1 MKKSLFFA
9 LFACATLAFVGCEPK
24 PEPDPQKDPVLI
36 TVTPDTLNLGVGDT
50 EKLAAVVA
58 PSGTQVQITWTSD
71 NEEVVTVT
79 PSGIVLATG
88 IGTANVIAS
97 AEGATSDTCLVNVTN
112 TAILDEFVLG
122 GYGFFGDMNPSTL
135 VPGTDTIFDLNI
147 GNVKCQI
154 GLHTLYAWDEDV
166 LFIDGSGFSGAGF
179 FMVGTAP
186 VYYIVEEGP
195 YYGYYIDLGFF
206 GITKPSE
213 EGIYPYVAEAGEMID
228 VQKYGD
234 AIKGLLNAQSQ
245 DDADAAAELYDAS
258 MTGTQLFIIDFE
270 NQSESNYLGNVKYA
284 YAKLNEENQ
293 LMYDLDIEW
302 FDFISP
308 DRFLGLLCQETED
321 ETGELTLS
329 LIEPYDMKFINKSY
343 TNMPIEEETLA
354 SVEAA
359 SKTIMPTP
367 KQPNLFY
374 GKKPV
379 LPQFNNKIMF
389 KK

>member
-135 VPGTDTIFDLNI
+135 VPGTDTITPPGHPAI
-147 GNVKCQI
+147 G
-154 GLHTLYAWDEDV
+154 T
-166 LFIDGSGFSGAGF
+166 
-179 FMVGTAP
+179 T
-186 VYYIVEEGP
+186 
-195 YYGYYIDLGFF
+195 
-206 GITKPSE
+206 
-213 EGIYPYVAEAGEMID
+213 
-228 VQKYGD
+228 
-234 AIKGLLNAQSQ
+234 
-245 DDADAAAELYDAS
+245 S
-258 MTGTQLFIIDFE
+258 M
-270 NQSESNYLGNVKYA
+270 S
-284 YAKLNEENQ
+284 
-293 LMYDLDIEW
+293 
-302 FDFISP
+302 
-308 DRFLGLLCQETED
+308 R
-321 ETGELTLS
+321 
-329 LIEPYDMKFINKSY
+329 
-343 TNMPIEEETLA
+343 
-354 SVEAA
+354 
-359 SKTIMPTP
+359 
-367 KQPNLFY
+367 
-374 GKKPV
+374 
-379 LPQFNNKIMF
+379 
-389 KK
+389 